1 MINIYN
7 FEGNSQEDCRI
18 KCLDNLDVYDNEII
32 VKEYEENDIYKM
44 EVLKISEIKEYLLD
58 YLNNL
63 FRKMNIETN
72 ISIVEEEKIFTVK
85 IQSNDN
91 AIIIGKE
98 GKNLSAIQ
106 VLLRQ
111 VVRNLTNFNLKINLD
126 VSNYKLRKQQL
137 FEQDVKKIINEVLST
152 KLSTKLDPMNSYQ
165 RRIVH
170 NVANNYYNIETESI
184 GEEPNRYVT
193 IKYIDE

>member
-63 FRKMNIETN
+63 FKKMNIETN
-72 ISIVEEEKIFTVK
+72 ISIAEEEKIFTVK